1 MEVFIRKPVLAIV
14 LSFAIL
20 LLGVL
25 SLDKLSILQFP
36 EIESSSLVINTG
48 YTGAS
53 AEVVQG
59 FITEPIERVA
69 MTIPGVD
76 FVDSKTTAGSSTV
89 TAWLNLNEDSSVAL
103 ARLTSKLSQISY
115 ELPQDALDPSVEVVR
130 ADRAGASFYLDARSD
145 TLSRSQLTD
154 YLSRRV
160 SPQLSS
166 IGGVQRVELQGG
178 RNPAMRVWID
188 PIKMAS
194 LGLSG
199 DDVFKSLQASNV
211 IATLGKAENNLQVI
225 NLLSNAILKNAD
237 DFRSIIILE
246 NDDSFVRLGDIARV
260 EVGEDRGTETSRL
273 DQNETIYI
281 AVYPMPGGNEIA
293 IGDQLYKKLDEL
305 THKLPDGMTVEIAYD
320 GTLYMRNALREIFTT
335 LGETII
341 LVGIVVLLLMGSFRA
356 ALVPLVTIPISIL
369 GSLGVMVMM
378 GFSLNLL
385 TILAIVLS
393 VGLVVDDAI
402 VVVENV
408 SRHMREGAGRVE
420 AAMKSLKELLAPVIA
435 MTLTL
440 AVVYAPIGFLSGLT
454 GALFK
459 EFAFTLA
466 VAVLISGI
474 VAITLSPIMSAY
486 VSAENG
492 KESRMTQ
499 WVNRIFDRISG
510 RYEALL
516 SRTLEVKPQMIAVA
530 IVISLL
536 IIPFYLLSQKE
547 LAPVEDQSQIF
558 IIADPQPGA
567 SLEYT
572 NSYMHDVV
580 EVASKTEGYD
590 SMWQVVNASNVFS
603 GINLV
608 DFEDRNAS
616 AHEILPNVFGALT
629 QVTGLKVFPAL
640 PMPLPTAGQFDVEL
654 VVQSQDSYANM
665 AKYAQQ
671 IIGTVS
677 ATGLFLFTDTDL
689 KMDLRQTR
697 LIFDQPMIA
706 DSGLTV
712 AMVVAQLSSVI
723 SEQEVNRYDGGGK
736 AYRVIP
742 KLEAS
747 SSLNA
752 EALLDLQIV
761 LPTGETL
768 PLRSF
773 ATLKPFIGPRLMG
786 KFDQLRSFRI
796 LGGLAPGVT
805 NEMALSELER
815 IAAEIVPK
823 DYKLNYAGGSRQ
835 LRKDGNTMVSV
846 LGVALVIVYLVLAV
860 QFNSFK
866 SPLVVLLGSVPLAL
880 SGALLFSFL
889 GFTTINVYAQ
899 IGMITL
905 VGLIAKNGIL
915 ITEFAN
921 ELQHEGLEKS
931 QAVLQAA
938 KVRFRPILMTTAA
951 TVLGHFPLVLVVGA
965 GAEARNSIGIVLVA
979 GMLLGTLFT
988 LFILPTIYM
997 VLGDNIFS
1005 RSVDDYTQSDTS
1017 STASIR

>member
-188 PIKMAS
+188 PVKMAS

-225 NLLSNAILKNAD
+225 NLLSNATLKNAD

-246 NDDSFVRLGDIARV
+246 NDGSFVRLGDIARV

-320 GTLYMRNALREIFTT
+320 GTLYMRNALGEIFTT

-369 GSLGVMVMM
+369 GSLAVMVLM

-492 KESRMTQ
+492 KESGMTQ
-499 WVNRIFDRISG
+499 WVNRMFDRISG

-516 SRTLEVKPQMIAVA
+516 SRTLEVKPQMIVVA

-572 NSYMHDVV
+572 NSYMQDVV

-608 DFEDRNAS
+608 DFQDRNAS

-677 ATGLFLFTDTDL
+677 ETGLFLFTDTDL

-752 EALLDLQIV
+752 EALLDLQVV

-815 IAAEIVPK
+815 IATEVVPK

-866 SPLVVLLGSVPLAL
+866 SPLVVILGSVPLAL

-921 ELQHEGLEKS
+921 ELQHVGLEKS

-997 VLGDNIFS
+997 VLGDNIYS
-1005 RSVDDYTQSDTS
+1005 RSVDNYTLSHTR